1 MAGKRK
7 RNIGMRVIITLLL
20 AILLLFAGFGLLFDI
35 TDIVVE
41 GAYDYTSDEIIQ
53 ASGIIAGKNLWFLNT
68 SKAEK
73 RISDSFPYISFVSV
87 TRELPGTVRIA
98 VSEGVV
104 KASVTCE
111 TKRYVV
117 DEDCR
122 VTEEAETDG
131 KYIEIIGLN
140 VTKAKIGSIVTV
152 DEDDET
158 RLRFTRT
165 VLNRIGSDG
174 YGDSVTWLDVTNI
187 GNISFDYMGRF
198 TVKVGSAENLEYKLS
213 RLEGIIAQLDA
224 GSKGTIDISENGKSF
239 FQPAQ

>member
-7 RNIGMRVIITLLL
+7 RNIGIRVVITLLL
-20 AILLLFAGFGLLFDI
+20 TILLLFAGFGFLFDI

-53 ASGIIAGKNLWFLNT
+53 ASGITTGKNLWFLNT

-73 RISDSFPYISFVSV
+73 RILDSFPYISFASV
-87 TRELPGTVRIA
+87 TRELPGTVHIA

-104 KASVTCE
+104 KAVITCE
-111 TKRYVV
+111 TKRYVI

-122 VTEEAETDG
+122 VTEEAEAYG
-131 KYIEIIGLN
+131 KYIEVIGLD
-140 VTKAKIGSIVTV
+140 VTKARIGSVVTV
-152 DEDDET
+152 DENDET
-158 RLRFTRT
+158 RLRFTQT
-165 VLNRIGSDG
+165 VLNRIGSDVH
-174 YGDSVTWLDVTNI
+174 GDNVTWLDVTNI
-187 GNISFDYMGRF
+187 SNISFDYMGRF

-239 FQPAQ
+239 FKPAQ